1 MMTQPSDDNRRQ
13 QDRGRRITAGKLRIN
28 CVPHGRLPGTGNDLP
43 FFAWNL
49 RVPFDWPE
57 FGLISLK
64 G

>member
-1 MMTQPSDDNRRQ
+1 MTQPSGDNRRQ
-13 QDRGRRITAGKLRIN
+13 QDRGRRIADGKSRIN
-28 CVPHGRLPGTGNDLP
+28 CVPLGRLPGTGNDFRL
-43 FFAWNL
+43 FAWNL